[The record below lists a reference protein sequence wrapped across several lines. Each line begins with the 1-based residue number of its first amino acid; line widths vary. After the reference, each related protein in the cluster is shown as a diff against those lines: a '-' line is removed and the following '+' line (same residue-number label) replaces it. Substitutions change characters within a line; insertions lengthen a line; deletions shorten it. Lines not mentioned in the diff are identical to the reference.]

1 MKKIL
6 TAIMVCF
13 LFASFSFASALPLI
27 KTTETNDE
35 QIGLSS
41 EVPTWADGSFTGTW
55 GIREY
60 DPFLDALQDFFG
72 EADNDSLFDHTIGNI
87 SGYYGN
93 IFGIIYLFKGTAYH
107 VNDTGNET
115 VVTSFS
121 GLAIGHIVG
130 GVLGDVNLTVEP
142 DEGEDYLLQFE
153 EANYCGIGGYNNTA
167 FDWRIMGVKGPT
179 LFMKGNTVAFQ

>member
-13 LFASFSFASALPLI
+13 LFASFSFASAVPLTKNLEPNNKI
-27 KTTETNDE
+27 NALDTEP
-35 QIGLSS
+35 
-41 EVPTWADGSFTGTW
+41 VWADGTFTGTW

-60 DPFLDALQDFFG
+60 DPFLDALQDIFG
-72 EADNDSLFDHTIGNI
+72 EADNDSLFEHTIGNI

-93 IFGIIYLFKGTAYH
+93 LFGIIYLFKGTAYH
-107 VNDTGNET
+107 VNETGNET

-121 GLAIGHIVG
+121 GLSIGHIVG

-153 EANYCGIGGYNNTA
+153 EANYCGIGAHNNTK

-179 LFMKGNTVAFQ
+179 LFMQGKTSLFQ